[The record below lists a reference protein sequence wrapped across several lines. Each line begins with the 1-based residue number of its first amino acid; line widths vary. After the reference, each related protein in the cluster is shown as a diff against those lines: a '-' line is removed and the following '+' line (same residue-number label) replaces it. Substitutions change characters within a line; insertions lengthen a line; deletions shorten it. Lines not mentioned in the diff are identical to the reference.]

1 MIVVM
6 CCNAYNWKFHFLCS
20 LIGKIYVSHNFVQ
33 SVVLLFFC
41 VLSLLDKQRV
51 TQMCTDIAVCKGVE
65 SDK

>member
-6 CCNAYNWKFHFLCS
+6 CCNAYNWKFHFLYS

-51 TQMCTDIAVCKGVE
+51 TQMCTDIAV
-65 SDK
+65 